1 MSEGGLNLFESGGT
15 DAASLIYPC
24 RGVGAGGA
32 GVSLVSWL
40 SS

>member
-1 MSEGGLNLFESGGT
+1 MSEGGLNLFEAGGT
-15 DAASLIYPC
+15 EAASLIYPC